1 MRSRVF
7 MCYYYSVGFW
17 LQSIQGEDRPLFKT
31 DAEEKK
37 VEYLELIY
45 DLVFVYMVGR
55 NNALLSNFENGFVST
70 GAFIA
75 YILCTLA
82 IIQIWNFTTYYINM
96 FGRNGIRDH
105 VFLLINMY
113 LMYFIGEST
122 RSDWAAYQAQYH
134 IAWGLVLV
142 NIGLQYVIELRNHR
156 EDVWNRD
163 FIKRMAVTL
172 FAEAGI
178 AFIAAAVPPSA
189 VAPVSLAAILT
200 GVILAATGRR
210 VSPGG
215 TVDFMHLTERAMLY
229 VVFTFGE
236 MIIVI
241 SAYFIGDGSFDLNI
255 IYFSLM
261 CFLIVAGLFVSYE
274 LIYDHLLD
282 RERDDSGM
290 LYMII
295 HIFIL
300 FALGC
305 ITVALEFMREP
316 EVALLPKVIFITAA
330 IIGYYAF
337 LFCTGRYAKKD
348 FEVTAVF
355 VLAMAGLTAA
365 FAVLMILMRE
375 NMRVN
380 ILVTVVYVWSIVAV
394 LYRWKNDFEKAA
406 AGRGRPCSGQQ

>member
-1 MRSRVF
+1 MRSPGF
-7 MCYYYSVGFW
+7 LCYYYSM
-17 LQSIQGEDRPLFKT
+17 FKT
-31 DAEEKK
+31 ENEEKK

-55 NNALLSNFENGFVST
+55 NNAILSNFENGFVSVN
-70 GAFIA
+70 AFVA
-75 YILCTLA
+75 YVLCTLA
-82 IIQIWNFTTYYINM
+82 IIQIWNFTTFYINM
-96 FGRNGIRDH
+96 FGRNGRRDH

-122 RSDWAAYQAQYH
+122 RFDWAAYQAQYH
-134 IAWGLVLV
+134 IAWALILA
-142 NIGLQYVIELRNHR
+142 NIGIQYVIEMRNHVA
-156 EDVWNRD
+156 DVWNRD
-163 FIKRMAVTL
+163 MAQRMAITL
-172 FAEAGI
+172 FIEAAI
-178 AFIAAAVPPSA
+178 ALSAAFVPPQA
-189 VAPVSLAAILT
+189 VAPISFIAIFAGMILT
-200 GVILAATGRR
+200 AMGRKR
-210 VSPGG
+210 SPGG
-215 TVDFMHLTERAMLY
+215 AIDFMHLTERAMLY

-241 SAYFIGDGSFDLNI
+241 SAYFIGDGSFSWSI

-282 RERDDSGM
+282 RESDDSGM
-290 LYMII
+290 IYMVI

-300 FALGC
+300 LALGF

-337 LFCTGRYAKKD
+337 LFCTGKYAKENFK
-348 FEVTAVF
+348 VTSAF
-355 VLAMAGLTAA
+355 VLKMTGLTMV
-365 FAVLMILMRE
+365 FAVLMILFRD

-380 ILVTVVYVWSIVAV
+380 IFVTVAYVWSIVAV
-394 LYRWKNDFEKAA
+394 LYKGKNDFEKM
-406 AGRGRPCSGQQ
+406 GQ